1 MADAPGRGERLTGL
15 DAFRGLLAL
24 AVAAYHLSVWWG
36 LWPAGSFLNMAFARL
51 GNFGVSAFFLLSG
64 FLLVRQS
71 PWSAIAAEGPGRHA
85 LKRWL
90 RLAPLF
96 YLAVAL
102 NLGFRLGM
110 GPEGSARM
118 VAENL
123 TLSFGAIHP
132 NHALVTGG
140 WYVGLVALAFAA
152 WPLVAWLRAR
162 LGWGFILVLAAGLS
176 CWSLGW
182 TLQRVPGAPLWNR
195 FHTYVQPGNQV
206 FLLALGALLAELH
219 ERIPWRLRL
228 PAVALLAAP
237 LLAVLLWTQP
247 RFYDHF
253 DVLMGAVR
261 YKYLLVAAALLLLA
275 ALHGGAPGPLG
286 RILGRV
292 GAWSYG
298 IYLLHPF
305 GYHLL
310 LRLGF
315 GVERPWPPFLL
326 SMALALLFGAL
337 AHRLLEEPLG
347 RLGSGRT
354 RS

>member
-1 MADAPGRGERLTGL
+1 MA
-15 DAFRGLLAL
+15 
-24 AVAAYHLSVWWG
+24 VYHLSVWWG
-36 LWPAGSFLNMAFARL
+36 VWPSGSFFNMAFARL
-51 GNFGVSAFFLLSG
+51 GNFGVSSFFLLSG
-64 FLLVRQS
+64 FLLLRQS
-71 PWSAIAAEGPGRHA
+71 PWEAIAAEGPGRYA
-85 LKRWL
+85 LRRWL

-118 VAENL
+118 IVENL

-152 WPLVAWLRAR
+152 WPAVAWLRAR
-162 LGWGFILVLAAGLS
+162 LGWGFTLALAAGLTL
-176 CWSLGW
+176 WSLGW
-182 TLQRVPGAPLWNR
+182 TLQRVPEAPLWNR

-228 PAVALLAAP
+228 PALALLAVP
-237 LLAVLLWTQP
+237 LLAVLLWTEP

-261 YKYLLVAAALLLLA
+261 YKYLLAVTLLLLLA
-275 ALHGGAPGPLG
+275 ALLGGVPGILG
-286 RILGRV
+286 RALARV

-310 LRLGF
+310 LNLGF

-326 SMALALLFGAL
+326 SMALALLLGAL
-337 AHRLLEEPLG
+337 AHRFLEEPLG
-347 RLGSGRT
+347 RLGSGRP
-354 RS
+354 RA